1 MDEAATR
8 HRVATRADDGA
19 RRQATVSITRRTTF
33 AAGHILRNEAWDEA
47 RNREVFGG
55 CSTDHGHNYVLEVTV
70 AGPLDPATGMV
81 VNLKRLGVREA
92 IPELWFELI
101 EEGPEERLHH
111 PFGRCGVTAT
121 GSLEL
126 VSGNHRQML
135 TRQLANVVEAVAAPP
150 RRRPLDS
157 LGIRHSEK
165 LN

>member
-81 VNLKRLGVREA
+81 VNLKRLDRLIREVVLEDLDHRHLSRDVDWLQGVLATTENLALA
-92 IPELWFELI
+92 IW
-101 EEGPEERLHH
+101 ERLE
-111 PFGRCGVTAT
+111 GRLAPIRLERIKLSETENNSAEVT
-121 GSLEL
+121 
-126 VSGNHRQML
+126 
-135 TRQLANVVEAVAAPP
+135 
-150 RRRPLDS
+150 RR
-157 LGIRHSEK
+157 
-165 LN
+165 